1 MLKVGVLGLG
11 GIAQKA
17 YLPVDASL
25 QDQVVWY
32 LCTRNQAKLTQL
44 QQRYGFTHQTQSVV
58 QLLNQ
63 SLDAVFIH
71 TPTAT
76 HGQYVRQ
83 FLEAGVNV
91 YVDKPVSEDF
101 TEVQALYALAARKGL
116 LLTAGFNRRF
126 APLNQQLKQQAG
138 QSNLVLV
145 QKNRQANSG
154 PVKYMVFDLMS
165 HVVDTAVYLADLT
178 KSDLAQATYQ
188 VNVTGTNL
196 QRARVYIDLPQRTI
210 LASMNLQAG
219 SNTET
224 AELQGPSGIWQVQ
237 NLASLTRQQG
247 TTQQQTVLSDWTPT
261 LEQRGFAPLIKAF
274 LQAVAQPAGS
284 NPVAPTSSLLT
295 HEICTRLWESA
306 RSVN

>member
-17 YLPVDASL
+17 YLPVFAGL
-25 QDQVVWY
+25 QDQVDWY
-32 LCTRNQAKLTQL
+32 LCTRNQAKLDQL
-44 QQRYGFTHQTQSVV
+44 QQQYQFAHSLTNATQ
-58 QLLNQ
+58 LAAEP
-63 SLDAVFIH
+63 LDAVFIH

-83 FLEAGVNV
+83 FLEAGINV

-101 TEVQALYALAARKGL
+101 TEVQALYDLAAQKHL

-126 APLNQQLKQQAG
+126 APLNQQLHQQAA
-138 QSNLVLV
+138 QSNQIVV
-145 QKNRQANSG
+145 QKNRQNNLG

-178 KSDLAQATYQ
+178 TADLAQTTYQ
-188 VNVTGTNL
+188 LNVIDAKL
-196 QRARVYIDLPQRTI
+196 QRARVLLDTPRRTI
-210 LASMNLQAG
+210 FANMNLQAG

-237 NLASLTRQQG
+237 DLARLTQQQG
-247 TTQQQTVLSDWTPT
+247 PMQQQTVLSDWTPT

-274 LQAVAQPAGS
+274 LTAVAQGTA
-284 NPVAPTSSLLT
+284 NPVSPTSSLLT
-295 HEICTRLWESA
+295 HQICTQLWQSA
-306 RSVN
+306 GSAD